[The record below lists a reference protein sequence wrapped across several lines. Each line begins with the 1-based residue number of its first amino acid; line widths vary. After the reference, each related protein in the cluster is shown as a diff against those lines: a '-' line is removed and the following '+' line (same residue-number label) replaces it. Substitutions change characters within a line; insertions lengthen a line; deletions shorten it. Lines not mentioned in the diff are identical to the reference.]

1 MAANEK
7 SYPGAL
13 PRDTILN
20 ERYRILETVGR
31 GGFGMIYRVENR
43 INKKIYSVKEYF
55 NLDFMH
61 RSEADHKSVIYED
74 RHRRSTVPQ
83 RSAIPQRSVI
93 PQRSTVITI

>member
-43 INKKIYSVKEYF
+43 INKKIYAVKEYF

-93 PQRSTVITI
+93 PQRSAIP